1 MPMSSEGEFEAML
14 SRMERLEKLLTE
26 KSKRLFTGQSTLWLN
41 KKQAA
46 RHLCCHPNYLA
57 RLEREGRLKA
67 YVLNAGKGYKSGT
80 KRYRRIDLDSC
91 LQAL

>member
-1 MPMSSEGEFEAML
+1 VVDFNGNAQAILSGIERILAEHSSP
-14 SRMERLEKLLTE
+14 
-26 KSKRLFTGQSTLWLN
+26 WLN

-46 RHLCCHPNYLA
+46 QHLCCHPNYLA

>member
-1 MPMSSEGEFEAML
+1 VADFNVSDPEIL
-14 SRMERLEKLLTE
+14 SRIERMLAEI
-26 KSKRLFTGQSTLWLN
+26 SSPWLN

-80 KRYRRIDLDSC
+80 KRYRRTDLDSC